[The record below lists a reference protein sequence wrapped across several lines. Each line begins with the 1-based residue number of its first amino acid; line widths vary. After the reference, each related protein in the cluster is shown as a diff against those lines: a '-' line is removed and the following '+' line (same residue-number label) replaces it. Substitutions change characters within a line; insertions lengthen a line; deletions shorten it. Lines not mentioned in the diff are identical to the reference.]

1 MSAMVM
7 NTDLNNVLNDD
18 IDNMIKTISNY
29 KASCVK
35 NVIFDAYKIIMS
47 HDDAL
52 SVASNEYTNTY
63 NKFYEQLT
71 KLYKSKGNDL
81 KINEFLNYQLID
93 TLSTTNNEIPII
105 KNEIPIIKNTI
116 VENKLAIKNTIV
128 ENTLAIKNT
137 IVENNSWYS
146 PKTRQII
153 LNSDLPPPQTPK
165 IIKKLNTHQNSTK
178 FDLKQKIIEISK
190 NYAREII
197 TDHNINIGESITIN
211 CKDNDIIETINGTS
225 ILKSKF
231 LDSTYVDTNNKTH
244 TSIHYNFKKEF
255 LKILEELYGKEHNL
269 HVNFI
274 KDYNNDMIY
283 NIYFSENFKN
293 QMNLSNNNL
302 GTKIIIKKK

>member
-18 IDNMIKTISNY
+18 IDNMIKTISNFR
-29 KASCVK
+29 ASSVK
-35 NVIFDAYKIIMS
+35 NALLDAYKSIMS
-47 HDDAL
+47 YDNAL
-52 SVASNEYTNTY
+52 SKASNAYTNTY
-63 NKFYEQLT
+63 DQFYEQLT
-71 KLYKSKGNDL
+71 TLYKSKGNDL

-93 TLSTTNNEIPII
+93 TLSTTNNEIQII
-105 KNEIPIIKNTI
+105 KNEIPI
-116 VENKLAIKNTIV
+116 VENTLAIKNTIV

-146 PKTRQII
+146 PKTKQII
-153 LNSDLPPPQTPK
+153 LNSNLPPLQTPK

-178 FDLKQKIIEISK
+178 IDLKQKIIEISK
-190 NYAREII
+190 NYARTII
-197 TDHNINIGESITIN
+197 TDHYINIGESITIN
-211 CKDNDIIETINGTS
+211 CKNNDIIETINGTP

-255 LKILEELYGKEHNL
+255 LKILEDIHGKEHNL